1 MGPLAPIT
9 FLNRVG
15 KMNHDETRKYI
26 HDLANSFSIIDAS
39 VSRAMTLLSRN
50 NPDLTDEIQR
60 LKKAD
65 EYIKKSIHTLRELRQ
80 HVHDQIAAEKSEH

>member
-1 MGPLAPIT
+1 MGQ
-9 FLNRVG
+9 
-15 KMNHDETRKYI
+15 DETRKYI

-50 NPDLTDEIQR
+50 NPELTDELQR

-65 EYIKKSIHTLRELRQ
+65 EYIKKSIHTLREFRQ
-80 HVHDQIAAEKSEH
+80 HVHNQIAAEKSE

>member
-1 MGPLAPIT
+1 
-9 FLNRVG
+9 
-15 KMNHDETRKYI
+15 MNHDETRKYI

-50 NPDLTDEIQR
+50 NPDLADEIQR